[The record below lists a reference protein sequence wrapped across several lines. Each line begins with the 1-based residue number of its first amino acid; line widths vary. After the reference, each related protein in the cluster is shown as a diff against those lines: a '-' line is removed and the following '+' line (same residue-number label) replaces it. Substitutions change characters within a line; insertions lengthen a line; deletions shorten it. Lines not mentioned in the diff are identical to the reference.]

1 MMTYTG
7 NFEVKSRSN
16 PDYEPVGLGIGR
28 VAAGLRVTPEN
39 QGKVGKSLGVVLD
52 ADDLE
57 VLADGLEKMQE
68 TARFTSPNMMR
79 LSVDLATNEEVLSV
93 SYVANSACFMLTIKN
108 PFSEEKTEQA
118 EAWLSTGETTA
129 FIANAR
135 LFAKMLRLNAPK

>member
-1 MMTYTG
+1 M
-7 NFEVKSRSN
+7 
-16 PDYEPVGLGIGR
+16 
-28 VAAGLRVTPEN
+28 TPEN

-93 SYVANSACFMLTIKN
+93 SYVANSACFMLTVKN
-108 PFSEEKTEQA
+108 PLSEEKTEQA